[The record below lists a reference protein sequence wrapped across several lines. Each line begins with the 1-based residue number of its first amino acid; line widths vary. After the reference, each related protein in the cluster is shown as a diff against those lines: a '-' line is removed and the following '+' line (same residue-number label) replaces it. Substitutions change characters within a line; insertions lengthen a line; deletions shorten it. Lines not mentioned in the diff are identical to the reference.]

1 MICVFQSKMKMQER
15 MKMRSVS
22 FSDEAPASQAPML
35 PPRGHRLG
43 GTYRRQTSAES
54 LPLYETDPIYG
65 NTASV
70 SSAAENSAVSSAVHH
85 PVGRLNR

>member
-1 MICVFQSKMKMQER
+1 MKMQER

-35 PPRGHRLG
+35 PPRGHRGLTG

-65 NTASV
+65 NTTSV
-70 SSAAENSAVSSAVHH
+70 SENSAH
-85 PVGRLNR
+85 PHPAQSIGRLNSLPR